1 MIQISNLT
9 KSYGKQVLY
18 SDVTLSIGPREKVG
32 FVGRN
37 GSGKSTLFRLILGEE
52 QPDSGIIGIPK
63 GYKIGTLEQHIKFTQ
78 KTALEE
84 VATALSED
92 EIYDHWKAEKILFGL
107 GFTEPDMGKHPES
120 FSGGYQI
127 RMNLAKL
134 LVQNPHMLLLDEP
147 TNYLDIVSLRWLKG
161 WLRSF
166 QGRSSSS
173 RTTAALWTK

>member
-9 KSYGKQVLY
+9 KSYGKQALY
-18 SDVTLSIGPREKVG
+18 SAVTLSIGPREKVG

-52 QPDSGIIGIPK
+52 QSDSGIISIPK
-63 GYKIGTLEQHIKFTQ
+63 GYKIGTLEQHLKFTR
-78 KTALEE
+78 KTVLEE

-107 GFTEPDMGKHPES
+107 GFTEPDMEKPPES

-134 LVQNPHMLLLDEP
+134 LVQNPHMLLMDEP
-147 TNYLDIVSLRWLKG
+147 SNYLDIISLRWVKG
-161 WLRSF
+161 WLR
-166 QGRSSSS
+166 
-173 RTTAALWTK
+173 